1 MDATGNPAQGR
12 TRGQTVSAIL
22 AGLVVIYALTVVVKI
37 ALEPQHFQLLFCTY
51 YAAGQA
57 FAQGLDPYD
66 IDVLR
71 ALEPRIQGL
80 PYVYPPLTLYL
91 FLPLAMLPFYA
102 AYLVYLGVK
111 TACLIALIWIW
122 HKWFLKRSPD
132 GLFLLVCLMGFNFAI
147 YWDFSAGNISVFE
160 QILLWS
166 GLLAFLRGRLKTF
179 AVLVA
184 LAASFKL
191 TLVLFLGL
199 LVFRQGRARWYAG
212 LLGTGVFVGLL
223 GLSSVLHAEMMIS
236 FVQNIRGTTP
246 GLQTGSAVYY
256 DHPPASWPL
265 LAEISESVCEKVGR
279 APAAKPVA
287 AVMFLTLSAITVIL
301 TWAAI
306 RRFRPATREDKYTM
320 AIMVFCLAYMM
331 LVPRLMM
338 YSYILAIPGAYYIAL
353 RTRRV
358 NALLVLLGFMAVST
372 SPYQP
377 PGFNML
383 QKILPHYYPLLLTC
397 ALWCAGI
404 YLCMRTGTQAKPAP
418 DSHESAG
425 L

>member
-22 AGLVVIYALTVVVKI
+22 AGLVVVYALTVVVKI

-147 YWDFSAGNISVFE
+147 YWDFSTGNMALFE
-160 QILLWS
+160 QILLWA
-166 GLLAFLRGRLKTF
+166 GLYAYLHGHLKTF
-179 AVLVA
+179 ALLVA

-191 TLVLFLGL
+191 TPILFLALLVIRRGRRRRYALFLGIG
-199 LVFRQGRARWYAG
+199 VYAAM
-212 LLGTGVFVGLL
+212 LT
-223 GLSSVLHAEMMIS
+223 LSSVFYSEMTIVFLQNFQKTTLGLHS
-236 FVQNIRGTTP
+236 GYVLHP
-246 GLQTGSAVYY
+246 S
-256 DHPPASWPL
+256 HPPASWSL
-265 LAEISESVCEKVGR
+265 LNEISSKVCGKLR
-279 APAAKPVA
+279 TPLAAEPVA
-287 AVMFLTLSAITVIL
+287 VLAFLTLLAVVTLVTWTAVRRFLHVFRDDGYLTVIML
-301 TWAAI
+301 
-306 RRFRPATREDKYTM
+306 
-320 AIMVFCLAYMM
+320 FCLAYL
-331 LVPRLMM
+331 LVLPRLAAC
-338 YSYILAIPGAYYIAL
+338 SFILALPAAYYIAMK
-353 RTRRV
+353 TRHV
-358 NALLVLLGFMAVST
+358 NALLVLLGATAIST
-372 SPYQP
+372 SATQP
-377 PGFNML
+377 PGFNL
-383 QKILPHYYPLLLTC
+383 LKDVLPPYYPLLLTF
-397 ALWCAGI
+397 ALWAAGVWF
-404 YLCMRTGTQAKPAP
+404 CMREGAKAGSRPETTRPA
-418 DSHESAG
+418 AG
-425 L
+425 

>member
-37 ALEPQHFQLLFCTY
+37 AREPQHFQLLFCTY

-147 YWDFSAGNISVFE
+147 YWDFSAGNI
-160 QILLWS
+160 
-166 GLLAFLRGRLKTF
+166 
-179 AVLVA
+179 
-184 LAASFKL
+184 
-191 TLVLFLGL
+191 
-199 LVFRQGRARWYAG
+199 
-212 LLGTGVFVGLL
+212 
-223 GLSSVLHAEMMIS
+223 
-236 FVQNIRGTTP
+236 
-246 GLQTGSAVYY
+246 
-256 DHPPASWPL
+256 
-265 LAEISESVCEKVGR
+265 
-279 APAAKPVA
+279 
-287 AVMFLTLSAITVIL
+287 
-301 TWAAI
+301 
-306 RRFRPATREDKYTM
+306 
-320 AIMVFCLAYMM
+320 
-331 LVPRLMM
+331 
-338 YSYILAIPGAYYIAL
+338 
-353 RTRRV
+353 
-358 NALLVLLGFMAVST
+358 
-372 SPYQP
+372 
-377 PGFNML
+377 
-383 QKILPHYYPLLLTC
+383 
-397 ALWCAGI
+397 
-404 YLCMRTGTQAKPAP
+404 
-418 DSHESAG
+418 
-425 L
+425 